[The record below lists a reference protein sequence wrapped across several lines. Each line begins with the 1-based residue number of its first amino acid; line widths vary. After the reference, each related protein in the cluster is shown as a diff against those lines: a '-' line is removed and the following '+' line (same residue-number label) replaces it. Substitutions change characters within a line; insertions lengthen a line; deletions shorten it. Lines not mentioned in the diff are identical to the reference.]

1 MLRHLRSTAAAATA
15 AMMMTGA
22 AWTQPDHGRG
32 VTDGATTGGP
42 AGQRVAQG
50 TTSPASP
57 TSGAWD
63 IGRSA
68 AKPAQNAGA
77 LADRVIGLPV
87 LTEDGEQVGDVE
99 DLIVDQDRRVRGVVV
114 AVGEFL
120 GMGIKEVGVAWDRA
134 EVRSTP
140 ETGEVLILRGLT
152 SDDIDT
158 APSLET
164 DPAVERRS
172 RDLDSPAA
180 GQTPSMPAAAPAR

>member
-1 MLRHLRSTAAAATA
+1 MLRHLRSTAAATAA

-22 AWTQPDHGRG
+22 AWAQPDHGRG
-32 VTDGATTGGP
+32 TTDGATTRAP
-42 AGQRVAQG
+42 AGQKIAQG
-50 TTSPASP
+50 TTSTASP
-57 TSGAWD
+57 TSGAWET
-63 IGRSA
+63 GRA
-68 AKPAQNAGA
+68 VAKPAENAGA

-114 AVGEFL
+114 AVGGFL
-120 GMGIKEVGVAWDRA
+120 GMGIKEVGVAWDQA

-164 DPAVERRS
+164 DSSGDSASRVPAPRITE
-172 RDLDSPAA
+172 
-180 GQTPSMPAAAPAR
+180 